1 LYVLIASIRRDT
13 CWTGPRASFSR
24 ELQSCLLNPRFHLP
38 RIVSGRIAAC
48 VHSRS
53 VAYPAPSHPEGNMF
67 DGFERFQV
75 QTSDPDVQIVGRI
88 GGKGPPLLLLH
99 GNPLAHVTDEAPE
112 ETYAALRG
120 FFKA

>member
-1 LYVLIASIRRDT
+1 
-13 CWTGPRASFSR
+13 
-24 ELQSCLLNPRFHLP
+24 
-38 RIVSGRIAAC
+38 
-48 VHSRS
+48 
-53 VAYPAPSHPEGNMF
+53 MF

-75 QTSDPDVQIVGRI
+75 QTSDPEVQIVGRI